1 MVRGERK
8 DEWKLLRGF
17 TLMELL
23 VVIAIIG
30 MLASIVFASLGGARD
45 NAESLK
51 SKTDLK
57 AFRTAMELYRNA
69 NGETP
74 PGPFLPFTTSS
85 YSTAVAP
92 ACNQLP
98 GEPLCWDTFLRQY
111 LKATVVPTHNGEVV
125 PNCRGGAF
133 CDDTVEHIQYIY
145 SKKCVGCWATFENNY
160 DTEIILAPIKN
171 DRNAPFC
178 TDLAGQLINGPR
190 RMGNAFNCQ
199 DINVGC
205 VLDGGYSTDYAW
217 ICIRF

>member
-1 MVRGERK
+1 MVRSERK
-8 DEWKLLRGF
+8 DAWKSLRGF
-17 TLMELL
+17 TLLELL

-30 MLASIVFASLGGARD
+30 MLASVVFASLGDARD
-45 NAESLK
+45 NANSVK

-57 AFRTAMELYRNA
+57 AFRIAMELYRNA

-74 PGPFLPFTTSS
+74 PGPFTNLPTAA
-85 YSTAVAP
+85 YSHAIAP

-98 GEPLCWDTFLRQY
+98 GEPWCWDTFLSPY
-111 LKATVVPTHNGEVV
+111 LKGAVVPVHNGEVV

-133 CDDTVEHIQYIY
+133 CDDTVEKIQYIY
-145 SKKCVGCWATFENNY
+145 AKKCVGCSLTFENNY

-171 DRNAPFC
+171 QRNAPFC
-178 TDLAGQLINGPR
+178 TDQAGQLINGPR